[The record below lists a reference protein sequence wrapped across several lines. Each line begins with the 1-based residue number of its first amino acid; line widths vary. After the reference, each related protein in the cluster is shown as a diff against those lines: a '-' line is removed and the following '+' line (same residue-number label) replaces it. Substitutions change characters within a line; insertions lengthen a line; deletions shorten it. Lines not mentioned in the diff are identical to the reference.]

1 MSPCK
6 CQEAKRYKRI
16 LESSGISEVFQSKT
30 VREYKPKNDKQ
41 EQAKAIA
48 IDYITNYHAI
58 KSNRNNSIALLGQ
71 PGSGKTH
78 LTIAIANAL
87 LKQGIGILYMQY
99 REVITQLKQLIIDEE
114 EYQRQINRYKMAPVL
129 LVDDLF
135 KGATKDGKI
144 NESEMRIMFELI
156 NHRYLKQLPILVSS
170 EYSLNKMIDYDDAT
184 GSRIAEMCKGRI
196 VELKGRELN
205 HRMEGL

>member
-1 MSPCK
+1 
-6 CQEAKRYKRI
+6 
-16 LESSGISEVFQSKT
+16 
-30 VREYKPKNDKQ
+30 
-41 EQAKAIA
+41 
-48 IDYITNYHAI
+48 
-58 KSNRNNSIALLGQ
+58 
-71 PGSGKTH
+71 
-78 LTIAIANAL
+78 
-87 LKQGIGILYMQY
+87 
-99 REVITQLKQLIIDEE
+99 
-114 EYQRQINRYKMAPVL
+114 MAPVL